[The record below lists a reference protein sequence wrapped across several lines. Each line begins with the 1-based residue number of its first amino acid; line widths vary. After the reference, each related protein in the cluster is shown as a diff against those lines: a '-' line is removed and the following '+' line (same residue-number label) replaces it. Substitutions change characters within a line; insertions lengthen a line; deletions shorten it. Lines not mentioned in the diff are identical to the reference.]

1 MRQKMGTHQ
10 WPTFLLFTLLG
21 LAVVVAGCGGAASMA
36 TNSGGSTASSAP
48 ITVPQQA
55 HSAAQNQNNSSAL
68 TGPLYLIKS
77 LNITMELKDT
87 QQAASDLQAWITT
100 TDSLATADNINYQQ
114 VGNNLYNITMSFS
127 VQASLYPRIESY
139 LNSYP
144 AQHHGQLITTTRNT
158 QDVTGTYIDTQ
169 SQLKNL
175 KAEQERLLTLVSH
188 AAALS
193 DILAL
198 DQRLTDVE
206 GQIEQ
211 IESQLNSLTSQTS
224 FYTITINLQPPQDA
238 LTPPPA
244 AWSPVAI
251 WQGAVGAAIVFGQVL
266 ATIVIWLLVFS
277 IYIVPAALIIWL
289 VQRWRRSRTQYKYR
303 APVAS
308 TFNPPLMKS
317 VQPQQS
323 SQAQAEEE
331 LEPEPQLK
339 A

>member
-1 MRQKMGTHQ
+1 MRQTMRTHQ
-10 WPTFLLFTLLG
+10 WPTFLLFTLLS
-21 LAVVVAGCGGAASMA
+21 LAIVVAGCGGASSISSGVNSAASIPM
-36 TNSGGSTASSAP
+36 
-48 ITVPQQA
+48 TVPQQS
-55 HSAAQNQNNSSAL
+55 HSAAQNQNKSSAL
-68 TGPLYLIKS
+68 TGALYLIKS
-77 LNITMELKDT
+77 LNITMELKNT

-114 VGNNLYNITMSFS
+114 VSNNLYNITMSFS

-238 LTPPPA
+238 LA
-244 AWSPVAI
+244 
-251 WQGAVGAAIVFGQVL
+251 
-266 ATIVIWLLVFS
+266 
-277 IYIVPAALIIWL
+277 
-289 VQRWRRSRTQYKYR
+289 
-303 APVAS
+303 
-308 TFNPPLMKS
+308 
-317 VQPQQS
+317 
-323 SQAQAEEE
+323 
-331 LEPEPQLK
+331 
-339 A
+339 

>member
-1 MRQKMGTHQ
+1 MRQKMRTYQ
-10 WPTFLLFTLLG
+10 WPTFLLFTLLA
-21 LAVVVAGCGGAASMA
+21 LAVVVTGCGGGASMS
-36 TNSGGSTASSAP
+36 SGGSTAASAP
-48 ITVPQQA
+48 MTVPQQS
-55 HSAAQNQNNSSAL
+55 HSAAQNKNKSSSL
-68 TGPLYLIKS
+68 IGPLYLIKS

-114 VGNNLYNITMSFS
+114 TSNNLYNITMSFS

-158 QDVTGTYIDTQ
+158 QNVTGTYIDAQ

-175 KAEQERLLTLVSH
+175 KAEQGRLLTLVSH

-211 IESQLNSLTSQTS
+211 IEGQLNSLTSQTS
-224 FYTITINLQPPQDA
+224 FYTITVNLQPPQDA

-244 AWSPVAI
+244 AWSPGAI
-251 WQGAVGAAIVFGQVL
+251 WQSAVGAVIVFGQFL

-277 IYIVPAALIIWL
+277 IYIVPVALIVWL
-289 VQRWRRSRTQYKYR
+289 VQRWRRSRPQYKYR
-303 APVAS
+303 PHVAS

-317 VQPQQS
+317 VPPQQS
-323 SQAQAEEE
+323 SQAQTDEQP
-331 LEPEPQLK
+331 EPEPQLK

>member
-1 MRQKMGTHQ
+1 MRQKMRIYQ
-10 WPTFLLFTLLG
+10 WPTFLLLALFG
-21 LAVVVAGCGGAASMA
+21 LAIVVAGCGGASTSTMTSGSANSASIPM
-36 TNSGGSTASSAP
+36 TA
-48 ITVPQQA
+48 PQQA
-55 HSAAQNQNNSSAL
+55 HSATQSQSKNLAL
-68 TGPLYLIKS
+68 TGQLYLIKS
-77 LNITMELKDT
+77 LNIAMELKVP

-127 VQASLYPRIESY
+127 VQATLYPRIESY

-144 AQHHGQLITTTRNT
+144 AQHHGQLLTTTRNI

-193 DILAL
+193 DILAI

-224 FYTITINLQPPQDA
+224 FYTITINVQPPQDA

-244 AWSPVAI
+244 AWSPAAI
-251 WQGAVGAAIVFGQVL
+251 WQGAIGAAIVFGQGL
-266 ATIVIWLLVFS
+266 TTIVIWLLVFS
-277 IYIVPAALIIWL
+277 IYIIPVAVVVWL
-289 VQRWRRSRTQYKYR
+289 VQRWRRSRLQYKYR
-303 APVAS
+303 PPVAT
-308 TFNPPLMKS
+308 TFNPPLMTS
-317 VQPQQS
+317 AQPQQS

-331 LEPEPQLK
+331 PQPQLK

>member
-1 MRQKMGTHQ
+1 MRQKMRTHQ
-10 WPTFLLFTLLG
+10 WPTFLLLTLLG
-21 LAVVVAGCGGAASMA
+21 LAIIVAGCGGAGSMTGAS
-36 TNSGGSTASSAP
+36 NSSGSIP
-48 ITVPQQA
+48 MTVPQQA
-55 HSAAQNQNNSSAL
+55 HSTAQNQNKSSAL

-87 QQAASDLQAWITT
+87 QQAATDLQEWITT

-158 QDVTGTYIDTQ
+158 QDVTATYIDTQ

-251 WQGAVGAAIVFGQVL
+251 WQGAISAAIVFGQVL

-277 IYIVPAALIIWL
+277 IYIVPVAIIIWL

-303 APVAS
+303 PPVAS
-308 TFNPPLMKS
+308 TFNPPLTKS

-331 LEPEPQLK
+331 PEPQLK

>member
-10 WPTFLLFTLLG
+10 WPTFLLLTLLG
-21 LAVVVAGCGGAASMA
+21 LAVVVAGCGGGASMA
-36 TNSGGSTASSAP
+36 TNSGGSSAP

-55 HSAAQNQNNSSAL
+55 HSAAQNQKNASAL

-277 IYIVPAALIIWL
+277 IYIVPVALIIWL

-323 SQAQAEEE
+323 SQAQADEQP
-331 LEPEPQLK
+331 EPEPQLK